1 MTNSFDQFEFIAFER
16 LDGQVLKVT
25 IDRPDSD
32 LNAVD
37 AQLHRELTKLSLI
50 HI

>member
-1 MTNSFDQFEFIAFER
+1 MDDGDTDEFHNLHFR
-16 LDGQVLKVT
+16 RDGDVLVVT

-37 AQLHRELTKLSLI
+37 NRLHLSLI

>member
-1 MTNSFDQFEFIAFER
+1 MDGRDTDGFDNLRFGR
-16 LDGQVLKVT
+16 DGDVLVVT

-37 AQLHRELTKLSLI
+37 DWLH
-50 HI
+50 H